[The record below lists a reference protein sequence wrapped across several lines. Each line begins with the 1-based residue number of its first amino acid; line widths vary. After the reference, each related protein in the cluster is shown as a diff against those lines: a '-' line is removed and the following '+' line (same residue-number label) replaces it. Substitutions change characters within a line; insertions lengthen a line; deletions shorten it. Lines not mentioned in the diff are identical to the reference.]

1 MLRVFVA
8 RLPAASTATTR
19 IVTLRVLRTRPT
31 PLRFGL
37 TFSFSAPDASLRCLE
52 NSTVLIDAS
61 VALLVLPSSDTSN
74 VAGSLGV
81 SVMVKPLRNFAR
93 VNDDGTPVSVM
104 TGLVVS
110 GVGAGVGVTGGGAS
124 LSSIVT
130 GARPPPVHAPG

>member
-19 IVTLRVLRTRPT
+19 IVTLRVLRTLPT
-31 PLRFGL
+31 PLAFGL

-81 SVMVKPLRNFAR
+81 SVMVKPLRNLAR
-93 VNDDGTPVSVM
+93 VSDDGTPASVIS
-104 TGLVVS
+104 GLVVS
-110 GVGAGVGVTGGGAS
+110 GVGVGVGVGVTGGGAS

-130 GARPPPVHAPG
+130 L